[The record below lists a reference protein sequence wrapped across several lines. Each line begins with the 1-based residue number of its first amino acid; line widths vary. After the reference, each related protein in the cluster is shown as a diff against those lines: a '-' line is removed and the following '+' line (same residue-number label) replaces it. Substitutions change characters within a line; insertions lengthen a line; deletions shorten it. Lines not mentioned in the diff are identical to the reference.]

1 MPNLVPPVTDASAA
15 MAYRDRIL
23 AAARGTDFQP
33 LMTLYLTE
41 STTAETIR
49 EAKAA
54 GVVAAKL
61 YPAGATTNSASGVTD
76 IRNIYPVLE
85 AMADCGTMMMDQ
97 TEDTAYSSDTE
108 PDCVS
113 APEMACPSAT
123 GPVKCGVN
131 VSFALLPG
139 HSIGFTDTG
148 SQTVLIGRAALYQ
161 NPFLA
166 SITPPPEHHS

>member
-1 MPNLVPPVTDASAA
+1 MSAKNRPIISLLLSLLLVISAPA
-15 MAYRDRIL
+15 FAL
-23 AAARGTDFQP
+23 SKVAGGQ
-33 LMTLYLTE
+33 
-41 STTAETIR
+41 AE
-49 EAKAA
+49 
-54 GVVAAKL
+54 
-61 YPAGATTNSASGVTD
+61 P
-76 IRNIYPVLE
+76 